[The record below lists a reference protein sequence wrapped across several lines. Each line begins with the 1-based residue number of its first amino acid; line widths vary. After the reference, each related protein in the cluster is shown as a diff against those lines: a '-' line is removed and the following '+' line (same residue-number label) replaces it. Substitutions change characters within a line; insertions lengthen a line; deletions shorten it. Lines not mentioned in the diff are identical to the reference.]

1 MSATRSLPGASL
13 QRELALFAEAGIG
26 IEQVWKLATRDAGQR
41 LGIKGLGCV
50 EAGAPADI
58 LVFRRDP
65 TRNLDHR
72 ASLEAV
78 VAAGRLYRSAR
89 PCEGAAIEHGLFQL
103 TPDQAAGAPWRRTG
117 TGAGVRNCQELRL
130 VSATSV

>member
-78 VAAGRLYRSAR
+78 VAAGRLYRSADLAKALQSSTGYFNSPLIKPLAR
-89 PCEGAAIEHGLFQL
+89 RGAEQALVRAIGR
-103 TPDQAAGAPWRRTG
+103 AR
-117 TGAGVRNCQELRL
+117 
-130 VSATSV
+130 S